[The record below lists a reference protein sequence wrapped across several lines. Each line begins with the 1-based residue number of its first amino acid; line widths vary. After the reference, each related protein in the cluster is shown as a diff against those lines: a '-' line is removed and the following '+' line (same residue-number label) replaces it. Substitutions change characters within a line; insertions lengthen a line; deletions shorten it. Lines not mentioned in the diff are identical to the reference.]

1 MLADAVFEG
10 GGVKGIGLVGAVVE
24 AEARGYRWSHLA
36 GTSAGAIVA
45 SLLAAGYTGRE
56 LARILKGVDYRQF
69 RDPSPLGRVPL
80 VGLPL
85 SLLWGRGL
93 YMGRAF
99 EEWLEGLLAAKGV
112 RTFGDLLTPSHLLV
126 DGEKGDERYRY
137 RLRVVAS
144 DLTHGRM
151 LVLPQDIG
159 RYGYDPDRLLVARAV
174 RMSMSIPFFYWPV
187 YVHPREGAGA
197 GGAGTPGVIVDGG
210 LLSNYPVWL
219 FDSPGPPPW
228 PTFGFRLV
236 EPGSGRPRRITGT
249 ISLLAA
255 MVSTMLEAHDARYV
269 EEKDFVR
276 TIAIPTLGVNTTDFD
291 ISPAR
296 AEALFNAGRQAAA
309 RFLDAWDFAH
319 YVRRYRIPA

>member
-24 AEARGYRWSHLA
+24 AEARGYRWCHLA

-45 SLLAAGYTGRE
+45 SLLAAGYSGRE
-56 LARILKGVDYRQF
+56 LARILKDVDYRQF
-69 RDPSPLGRVPL
+69 RDLSPLGRVPL

-85 SLLWGRGL
+85 ALLWGRGL

-99 EEWLEGLLAAKGV
+99 EEWLDQLLAAKGV
-112 RTFGDLLTPSHLLV
+112 RTFGDLTAPPQLLAA
-126 DGEKGDERYRY
+126 GEESDLRYRY

-151 LVLPQDIG
+151 LVLPQDIQ
-159 RYGYDPDRLLVARAV
+159 RYGYDPDRLPVARAV
-174 RMSMSIPFFYWPV
+174 RMSMAIPFFYQPV
-187 YVHPREGAGA
+187 YLPPRGLAGA
-197 GGAGTPGVIVDGG
+197 RDPGAAGVIVDGG
-210 LLSNYPVWL
+210 LLSNFPVWL
-219 FDSPGPPPW
+219 FDSPGRPPW

-249 ISLLAA
+249 ISLLGA
-255 MVSTMLEAHDARYV
+255 MVATMLEAHDARHV
-269 EEKDFVR
+269 EDQDFVR
-276 TIAIPTLGVNTTDFD
+276 TIAIPTLGVNTMDFD

-296 AEALFNAGRQAAA
+296 AEALFNAGQQAAA
-309 RFLDAWDFAH
+309 QFLDAWDFPQ
-319 YVRRYRIPA
+319 YVRQYRIPA